1 MHVKKSSVRTMQ
13 HYEGTIMCIIP
24 QCIIRRDRRF
34 QRLRYETTTHGM
46 ATLNERLKK
55 VHHGSGSALGR
66 TVRTVFI
73 TILEGLLFGEASAAG
88 AAVADDI
95 SPADDE
101 AGMSPDARL

>member
-1 MHVKKSSVRTMQ
+1 MQ

-24 QCIIRRDRRF
+24 QCQKINESIRPTGVSFPKIRNN
-34 QRLRYETTTHGM
+34 THGM

-66 TVRTVFI
+66 TVRTVFN
-73 TILEGLLFGEASAAG
+73 TILEGLLFGEAAA
-88 AAVADDI
+88 DI

>member
-1 MHVKKSSVRTMQ
+1 
-13 HYEGTIMCIIP
+13 
-24 QCIIRRDRRF
+24 
-34 QRLRYETTTHGM
+34 M

-66 TVRTVFI
+66 TVRTVCN

-88 AAVADDI
+88 AAVADKCCASAPASRSAADDDI

>member
-1 MHVKKSSVRTMQ
+1 
-13 HYEGTIMCIIP
+13 
-24 QCIIRRDRRF
+24 
-34 QRLRYETTTHGM
+34 M

-73 TILEGLLFGEASAAG
+73 TILEGLLFGEASAG
-88 AAVADDI
+88 GAVADKCCASAPASRSGDDDI

-101 AGMSPDARL
+101 AGMLPDARL